1 MILFV
6 EGVIRRDLSDRVK
19 ERVMQVGFVFLLTF
33 MVFVIYSDIG
43 KLF

>member
-1 MILFV
+1 MILFI

-33 MVFVIYSDIG
+33 MGFVIYSDIG

>member
-6 EGVIRRDLSDRVK
+6 EGLIRRDLPDRVK

-33 MVFVIYSDIG
+33 MGMVIYLDIG